1 MNFQITINFSTDNAD
16 TLDSIK
22 ALLENSL
29 PYMVDN
35 VEINFD
41 NYVVSL

>member
-1 MNFQITINFSTDNAD
+1 MDVIVTVRYSTDDPVTNY
-16 TLDSIK
+16 SISN
-22 ALLENSL
+22 LLENTL

-41 NYVVSL
+41 TEER